1 MRALKIGYQ
10 ISQNSDF
17 KELKNLLSKYTKRAY
32 LVGGSVRDLLLGSS
46 SKDYDIEIYDISP
59 DKFDSLMQ
67 SCGASGV
74 GKSYFVYKL
83 GNFDLSLPR
92 KESKSGFG
100 HKGFSV
106 EYCNDEKMASSR
118 RDFTINSIMVNIFS
132 GEILDFWGGVGDL
145 MTKRLKI
152 TNPANF
158 SDDSLR
164 VLRGVQ
170 FVSRFNLICEPKSM
184 EIMRDIDISDLSLNR
199 VYMELEKFFMA
210 KFQMRGIH
218 LLRDLGLDIRLF
230 GVKFDDGFLKF
241 ISNKI
246 SINQASFLY
255 HLINYYNINGK
266 ELLAKLALPNSY
278 SIAYKQPFYH
288 KISKFNMMK
297 IALDMP
303 LSNWLGLDSKAR
315 IKMAKKLGF
324 YDIKFAPQ
332 IDISSINLSG
342 KAYGDELKRRKIAA
356 IKEHLSDRN

>member
-1 MRALKIGYQ
+1 MQALKIGYQ

-145 MTKRLKI
+145 MAKRLKI

-184 EIMRDIDISDLSLNR
+184 EIMRSIDISDLSLNR

-218 LLRDLGLDIRLF
+218 LLRELGLDIRL
-230 GVKFDDGFLKF
+230 
-241 ISNKI
+241 
-246 SINQASFLY
+246 
-255 HLINYYNINGK
+255 
-266 ELLAKLALPNSY
+266 
-278 SIAYKQPFYH
+278 
-288 KISKFNMMK
+288 
-297 IALDMP
+297 
-303 LSNWLGLDSKAR
+303 LGL
-315 IKMAKKLGF
+315 
-324 YDIKFAPQ
+324 
-332 IDISSINLSG
+332 NLMM
-342 KAYGDELKRRKIAA
+342 DF
-356 IKEHLSDRN
+356 